1 MLQWAFTYIGYGDKM
16 WLTDGM
22 DPVCVTPPEEGIT
35 GAAAAHEDSLPA
47 VVRLQKIVTNMEL
60 VVNKCEVRIRMNNS
74 ILRQRVTAV
83 KHLETFILALI
94 RLVFIAT
101 QNFIILFS
109 VHL

>member
-1 MLQWAFTYIGYGDKM
+1 MICLLQLAFTYIGYGDKM

-22 DPVCVTPPEEGIT
+22 DPVCVMPVYTPEEGIT

-83 KHLETFILALI
+83 KHLETVILALI

-101 QNFIILFS
+101 QHFIT
-109 VHL
+109 